1 MDVQKV
7 EIRPIVADE
16 LRPLEL
22 HFNFDWA
29 SPGKHRD
36 RLVTQQAGEAV
47 YLLAWDRDLPVGHAL
62 LKWNGATDEP
72 MVSGLSDCPDVEDLF
87 VGSEYRSRGIGSRL
101 LDAAESLAVGKGYSR
116 IGLGVSI
123 DNARARSL
131 YERRGYEDSEFGEYR
146 VGDRYVDRDGR
157 ERSWEE
163 VCRYLIKHWN

>member
-1 MDVQKV
+1 M
-7 EIRPIVADE
+7 
-16 LRPLEL
+16 
-22 HFNFDWA
+22 
-29 SPGKHRD
+29 S
-36 RLVTQQAGEAV
+36 
-47 YLLAWDRDLPVGHAL
+47 
-62 LKWNGATDEP
+62 P

-163 VCRYLIKHWN
+163 VCKVSDQALELTHTWCGMTPQMEHGHAPS